1 MNFLSWFVLLQI
13 FSMNTY
19 QSLEDIASNRG
30 DGVVDPSLSSGKIY
44 VHDCLLFIYDLF
56 GAIGAS

>member
-1 MNFLSWFVLLQI
+1 MS
-13 FSMNTY
+13 SY

-44 VHDCLLFIYDLF
+44 VFIYDLF
-56 GAIGAS
+56 GAIGASLLCPQN